1 MLTPRRNRL
10 SPDLVD
16 QLTRIA
22 FNAAQLRRPDPV
34 TLFSRSLTE
43 LKLRA
48 FFCPQGGEEGIGMGE
63 DGGDIGAGVDE
74 EAVGGAGDD
83 GDGLWEEEE
92 EEPLPDLG
100 AWDVD
105 AIVAELLS

>member
-1 MLTPRRNRL
+1 
-10 SPDLVD
+10 
-16 QLTRIA
+16 
-22 FNAAQLRRPDPV
+22 
-34 TLFSRSLTE
+34 
-43 LKLRA
+43 
-48 FFCPQGGEEGIGMGE
+48 MGE

-74 EAVGGAGDD
+74 EAVSGAGDD